1 MGAALVEHLA
11 GIQTHRALSE
21 TGKFVLDL
29 MTFNLAL
36 LGYDFFQQHAK
47 LWDVPLS
54 IAQRVKKAALGILWA
69 HFECRIKGSA
79 GGDHAQLF
87 VEH

>member
-1 MGAALVEHLA
+1 VGASLVEHLA

-36 LGYDFFQQHAK
+36 LGYDFF
-47 LWDVPLS
+47 
-54 IAQRVKKAALGILWA
+54 
-69 HFECRIKGSA
+69 
-79 GGDHAQLF
+79 
-87 VEH
+87 